1 MADRSDLTAL
11 LADPEMFLTHADPE
25 LRRLAVAA
33 ATPTPGVVATIGGM
47 LGSDPDPAVRRECA
61 EVLGVTGTG
70 NPELLL
76 AALDDPEAMV
86 REAAATGLGET
97 GATEV
102 VTTLATVAADPDE
115 DRLVREAAVASLG
128 AIGDAAALPVLL
140 QLVTTG
146 PPQLRRRCV
155 VALSVFEGPE
165 VENAI
170 RAAASDRNPMVRE
183 AAEMIVGRS
192 AG

>member
-11 LADPEMFLTHADPE
+11 LADPEPFLTHDDPE

-33 ATPTPGVVATIGGM
+33 ATPSAEVVAAIGDM

-61 EVLGVTGTG
+61 EVLGATATGD
-70 NPELLL
+70 PELLL
-76 AALDDPEAMV
+76 AALGDPEAFV
-86 REAAATGLGET
+86 REAAATGLGEV
-97 GATEV
+97 GATKV
-102 VTTLATVAADPDE
+102 VRTLETVAADPDE
-115 DRLVREAAVASLG
+115 DKLVREAAVASLG

-140 QLVTTG
+140 QLVAAG

-165 VENAI
+165 VEDAI
-170 RAAASDRNPMVRE
+170 RAAANDRNPMVRE
-183 AAEMIVGRS
+183 AAEMIVGRN